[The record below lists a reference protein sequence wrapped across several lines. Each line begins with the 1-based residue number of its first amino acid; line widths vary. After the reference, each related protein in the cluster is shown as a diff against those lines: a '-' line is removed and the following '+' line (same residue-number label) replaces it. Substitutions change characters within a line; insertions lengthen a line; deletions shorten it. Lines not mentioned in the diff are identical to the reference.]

1 MVVNGNRIAK
11 LTGPDGRLLGWL
23 AASPDMLRWSKRIPW
38 SFRHK
43 RWSETVVRGRIVF
56 ADSRPPIEF
65 YERPDEADEHEKG
78 VFTHLGVRYRLRW
91 LSGEDEQTI
100 YSSKFADWE

>member
-11 LTGPDGRLLGWL
+11 LTGLDGHLLGWL
-23 AASPDMLRWSKRIPW
+23 ATSPDMLRRSKRIPW
-38 SFRHK
+38 SFRYQ
-43 RWSETVVRGRIVF
+43 RWSEAAVRGRVVF

-65 YERPDEADEHEKG
+65 YERPDEANEYEKG
-78 VFTHLGVRYRLRW
+78 VFTYLGVQYRLRW
-91 LSGEDEQTI
+91 LSGDDEQAI